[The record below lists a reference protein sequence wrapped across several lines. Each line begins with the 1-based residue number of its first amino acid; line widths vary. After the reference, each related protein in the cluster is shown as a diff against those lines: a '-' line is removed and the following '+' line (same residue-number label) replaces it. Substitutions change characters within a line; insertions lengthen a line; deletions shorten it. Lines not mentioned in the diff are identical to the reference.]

1 MNVNQGKKAS
11 QINYLQ
17 KDFEENNSFY
27 LVDFTKMSVS
37 QSVLLR
43 KKLRENSYKLR
54 IVKNRLALRALR
66 DEFPDKLRESFQGPT
81 GIMFTQDSPI
91 ALAKLIKE
99 FSLQYKVL
107 SVKAGYLEGHY
118 LEKERFLDIAALS
131 SKQDLIAKLAY
142 LMASPLIKLLRTWQA
157 PFNSLGSMLSQLKS
171 KK

>member
-1 MNVNQGKKAS
+1 VNVNQGKKAS
-11 QINYLQ
+11 QINNLQ
-17 KDFEENNSFY
+17 KDFEENSSFY

-43 KKLRENSYKLR
+43 KKLRENSFKLR
-54 IVKNRLALRALR
+54 VVKNRLALRALK
-66 DEFPDKLRESFQGPT
+66 DEFPEELRESFQGPT

-91 ALAKLIKE
+91 VLAKLIKE
-99 FSLQYKVL
+99 FSAQYKVL
-107 SVKAGYLEGHY
+107 SVKAGYLEGRY
-118 LEKERFLDIAALS
+118 LDKERFSDIAALS

-142 LMASPLIKLLRTWQA
+142 LMASPLTKLLRTWQA